1 MAEERYRRNST
12 LSNITIELEQPF
24 TGTPMADLAVVRRPD
39 ERTRVLEA
47 ALARLPWGKDKGRA

>member
-1 MAEERYRRNST
+1 
-12 LSNITIELEQPF
+12 
-24 TGTPMADLAVVRRPD
+24 MADLAVVRRPD